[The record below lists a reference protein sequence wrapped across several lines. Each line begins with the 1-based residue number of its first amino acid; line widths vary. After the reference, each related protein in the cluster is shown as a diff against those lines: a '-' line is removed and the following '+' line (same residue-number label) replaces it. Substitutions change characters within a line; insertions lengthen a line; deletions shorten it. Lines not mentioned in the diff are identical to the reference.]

1 MNTNRKILFIVALML
16 MALAVATITNVALN
30 FRDYG
35 YQNAVEKSKMTA
47 EIVRD
52 GLTAHMVNDMM
63 DKRDFFLS
71 NIANIKDVKSLWI
84 VRSENV
90 IKQYGDGMQNEKPRD
105 DIDRQVLA
113 EGISIRD
120 ISENEQQAILRVTIP
135 YVATAY
141 GNPNCLSCHN
151 VAEGEVLGAIS
162 MEFDINDVRQTGA
175 MTVLK
180 IFGINVVFIIIAL
193 FVTNY
198 YFKPYMRL
206 FENLQTGIKKA
217 HTGDFSFRFTT
228 KLSDS
233 GNEVAEQMNTLF
245 QKIELTLEGIKYNLS
260 TFISSSNLSSSDPLD
275 SAGKIIEELSD
286 VYKFKRTIELDTS
299 KKQVYERI
307 AHILHKKFNIEHFA
321 IYEID
326 KESNTRRLIHITN
339 GNSFCLPSVDKNAIE
354 CRSYRVNRDVYSLD
368 FDNIC
373 TNCAMDKEYTCI
385 PFEINDNYTL
395 VLSYS
400 SKSRRVIE
408 EINKNIPNILSY
420 LDAAKPII
428 ESHILMDK
436 LRDSSLKDA
445 ATHLYNRRFLENF
458 IEQTSEQ
465 ALRADVA
472 YSILMIDIDYF
483 KSVNDNYGHDSGD
496 LVIKTLAQEI
506 QRNIRKSDIAIR
518 YGGEEFLV
526 ILYNTTNAGAIQVAQ
541 KIKQEFQNVKFNF
554 KDEVIQK
561 TISIGV
567 SHFPQQNKSIWGA
580 IKYADIALYE
590 AKNSG
595 RDKIVEFNSSMD
607 DADLEV
613 CEL

>member
-1 MNTNRKILFIVALML
+1 ML